1 MGAQPSADGTARL
14 ELLCRGVVQG
24 VGLRPAVW
32 RLARELGLAGTLA
45 NVAGGVA
52 VELRGERPALAEFL
66 RRLPGELPAAARLE
80 ALEPRWGPPQQ
91 PAPEGLR
98 IVADPPRPLGIGLI
112 APSLVADRAPCP
124 ECRRELLD
132 PANRRFRY
140 PFLSCCACGPRY
152 SIATAEPFARAHT
165 SLAAFPLCPACQAEF
180 ENPEDRRFHAETI
193 GCAACGPRLRLLDG
207 AGQPWG
213 SGDPLAAAVA
223 LLRSGGI
230 LALQGVGGFQ
240 LLVNAADG
248 AAVERLRTRKR
259 RPHKPFALLVDDPAR
274 LAPLLAPTPAEQA
287 ALADAA
293 APIVLLP
300 CRDDRHGALFPG
312 VAPAAPALGVMLPA
326 SPLHLLLAQDFGGP
340 LVATSGNRSG
350 EPLCTE
356 PAEALEVL
364 GEIADAFL
372 VHNRPIARP
381 LDDSVLQLIDGRPA
395 LLRRARGYAPEP
407 LPLARPV
414 AGAVLALGGDLKSA
428 PALALGDR
436 LWLAPHLGDLADA
449 RVQDRW
455 RQGLLELLQRHGD
468 TITAVVMDRHPGYG
482 SHQQAAALLAEA
494 GLTDRIPLRAVGHH
508 AAHGLAVAAEHGLAL
523 PLAVLALDGLGYGTG
538 KAPLWGGELLWL
550 AETGTQRLASL
561 RPFPLPGGER
571 AMREPRR
578 SALGLLHEAGLL
590 EHPGARR
597 LQAAFA
603 TDEWQGLLAALA
615 SNCNCPRTSSA
626 GRLFDA
632 VAAMLG
638 LVTIASHEAQ
648 AGLAVQAAALRG
660 GGMVLGEE
668 LGGYSLPYRA
678 VGSSEVGESEPD
690 VVIDWMPLVLA
701 LLEDISGG
709 QPAERCAARFQNG
722 LVVGLVATVVELV
735 PDDADVALMGGCF
748 QNRGLLEGLLS
759 GLRERGRRSFWSER
773 VPLNDGGLAVGQVM
787 VIGSI

>member
-1 MGAQPSADGTARL
+1 
-14 ELLCRGVVQG
+14 VVQG
-24 VGLRPAVW
+24 VGFRPAVH
-32 RLARELGLAGTLA
+32 RLASALGLAGTIR
-45 NVAGGVA
+45 NVSGGV
-52 VELRGERPALAEFL
+52 ELQLDGPRNSLERLLEELPAA
-66 RRLPGELPAAARLE
+66 LPAAARLE
-80 ALEPRWGPPQQ
+80 ALEPQWTTVPVGKSA
-91 PAPEGLR
+91 PADPAARGLR

-180 ENPEDRRFHAETI
+180 EDPQDRRFHAETI
-193 GCAACGPRLRLLDG
+193 SCAACGPRLRLLDP
-207 AGQPWG
+207 AGQRWG
-213 SGDPLAAAVA
+213 KGDPLVAAGD

-248 AAVERLRTRKR
+248 GAVERLRTRKR

-274 LAPLLAPTPAEQA
+274 LAPLLNPTPAEQA

-293 APIVLLP
+293 VPIVLLA
-300 CRDDRHGALFPG
+300 CRDDRHSAVFPG

-356 PAEALEVL
+356 PAEALEL
-364 GEIADAFL
+364 LAEIADAFL

-407 LPLARPV
+407 LLLARPA

-468 TITAVVMDRHPGYG
+468 SITAVVMDRHPGYG

-494 GLTDRIPLRAVGHH
+494 GLTGRISVRAVGHH

-550 AETGTQRLASL
+550 TQTGAQRLASL

-578 SALGLLHEAGLL
+578 SALGLLHEADLL

-597 LQAAFA
+597 LRAAFA
-603 TDEWQGLLAALA
+603 SDEWQGLLAALA
-615 SNCNCPRTSSA
+615 SDCNCPRTSSA

-632 VAAMLG
+632 VAALLG
-638 LVTIASHEAQ
+638 LVTVASHEAQ

-660 GGMVLGEE
+660 GGMVLGGES
-668 LGGYSLPYRA
+668 GGYSLPYRA
-678 VGSSEVGESEPD
+678 VAASEAGEDEPD
-690 VVIDWMPLVLA
+690 LVIDWMPLVLA
-701 LLEDISGG
+701 LLEDIGGG
-709 QPAERCAARFQNG
+709 QPTELCAARFQNG
-722 LVVGLVATVVELV
+722 LVDGLAAAVAELV
-735 PDDADVALMGGCF
+735 PDDACVALAGGCF
-748 QNRGLLEGLLS
+748 QNRALLEGLLS
-759 GLRERGRRSFWSER
+759 ALRERGRRPFWSEQM
-773 VPLNDGGLAVGQVM
+773 PLNDGGLAAGHVLALKWN
-787 VIGSI
+787 

>member
-1 MGAQPSADGTARL
+1 
-14 ELLCRGVVQG
+14 
-24 VGLRPAVW
+24 
-32 RLARELGLAGTLA
+32 
-45 NVAGGVA
+45 
-52 VELRGERPALAEFL
+52 
-66 RRLPGELPAAARLE
+66 
-80 ALEPRWGPPQQ
+80 
-91 PAPEGLR
+91 
-98 IVADPPRPLGIGLI
+98 
-112 APSLVADRAPCP
+112 
-124 ECRRELLD
+124 
-132 PANRRFRY
+132 
-140 PFLSCCACGPRY
+140 
-152 SIATAEPFARAHT
+152 
-165 SLAAFPLCPACQAEF
+165 
-180 ENPEDRRFHAETI
+180 
-193 GCAACGPRLRLLDG
+193 
-207 AGQPWG
+207 
-213 SGDPLAAAVA
+213 
-223 LLRSGGI
+223 
-230 LALQGVGGFQ
+230 
-240 LLVNAADG
+240 
-248 AAVERLRTRKR
+248 VERLRTRKR

-274 LAPLLAPTPAEQA
+274 LAPLLNPTPAEQA

-381 LDDSVLQLIDGRPA
+381 LDDSVLQLIDGHPA

-449 RVQDRW
+449 RVQERW
-455 RQGLLELLQRHGD
+455 RQGLQELLQRHGD
-468 TITAVVMDRHPGYG
+468 VITAVVMDRHPGYG

-494 GLTDRIPLRAVGHH
+494 GLTARIPLRAVG
-508 AAHGLAVAAEHGLAL
+508 EHGLAL